1 MDRPDRIA
9 LWAVLMGVLLVFVA
23 VATGQAASLGERTL
37 KAGSKGSDVRSLQ
50 IKLKRLDFFRGRV
63 DGRFGRRTKVAVI
76 RYQRSRC
83 LRADGVAGRATAR
96 ALVRRKRACRR
107 GGRRRARRPSR
118 PSRRYFTADL
128 GGRGLRRGMRGRDV
142 RTLQRLLGL
151 APDGDFGARTARAVR
166 RFQRRAGLDVDGRVG
181 PATRRALAR
190 RRMSARMATWYGPG
204 LYGNRTACGQTMTT
218 TLRGVAHR
226 TLPCGTPVVL
236 SYNGRFLTVPVVDRG
251 PFAAGVV
258 LDITAGAKT
267 VLAFAGSGPVRA
279 RY

>member
-1 MDRPDRIA
+1 
-9 LWAVLMGVLLVFVA
+9 MGVLLVFGA
-23 VATGQAASLGERTL
+23 AATGKAASLGERTL
-37 KAGSKGSDVRSLQ
+37 KVGSRGADVRSLQ
-50 IKLKRLDFFRGRV
+50 IKLKRLDLFRGRV

-83 LRADGVAGRATAR
+83 LRADGVAGKATAR
-96 ALVRRKRACRR
+96 ALVRRKRPCRR
-107 GGRRRARRPSR
+107 GGRRGARP

-128 GGRGLRRGMRGRDV
+128 GARGLRRGMRGRDV
-142 RTLQRLLGL
+142 RTLQRLLGIG
-151 APDGDFGARTARAVR
+151 PDGDFGARTARLVR
-166 RFQRRAGLDVDGRVG
+166 RFQRRVGLDVDGRVG
-181 PATRRALAR
+181 PATRQALAR

-251 PFAAGVV
+251 PFAPGFV
-258 LDITAGAKT
+258 LDITAGAKAI
-267 VLAFAGSGPVRA
+267 LAFAGSGPVRA

>member
-1 MDRPDRIA
+1 MDRPQRIA
-9 LWAVLMGVLLVFVA
+9 LRAVFLGVLLVFVA
-23 VATGQAASLGERTL
+23 VATGKAASLGERPL
-37 KAGSKGSDVRSLQ
+37 KVGSKGPDVRSLQ
-50 IKLKRLDFFRGRV
+50 IKLKRLEFFRGRV

-83 LRADGVAGRATAR
+83 LRADGIAGRATAR
-96 ALVRRKRACRR
+96 ALVRRKRPCRR

-118 PSRRYFTADL
+118 RYFTADL
-128 GGRGLRRGMRGRDV
+128 GARGLRRGMRGRDV

-151 APDGDFGARTARAVR
+151 PPDGDFGARTARVAR
-166 RFQRRAGLDVDGRVG
+166 RFQRQAGLDADGRVG
-181 PATRRALAR
+181 PATRQALAR
-190 RRMSARMATWYGPG
+190 RRMRAQMATWYGPG
-204 LYGNRTACGQTMTT
+204 LYGNRTACGQTMTA

-251 PFAAGVV
+251 PFAPGFV
-258 LDITAGAKT
+258 LDITAGAKAI
-267 VLAFAGSGPVRA
+267 LAFAGSGPVRA